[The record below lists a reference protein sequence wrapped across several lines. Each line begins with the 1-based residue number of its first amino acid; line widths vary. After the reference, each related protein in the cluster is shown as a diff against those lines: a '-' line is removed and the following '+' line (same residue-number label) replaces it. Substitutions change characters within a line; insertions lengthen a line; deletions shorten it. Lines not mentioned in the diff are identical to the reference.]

1 MRQEDEALMMFFLEQ
16 QAEERQ
22 EANEEEVKSI
32 KIEEVDLKW
41 KALMM
46 ANEMEKQQII
56 EQLMEAAIIRGTK
69 GKKKKGKKGGKK

>member
-46 ANEMEKQQII
+46 ANEVEKQQII
-56 EQLMEAAIIRGTK
+56 EQLMEAAIIRGSK
-69 GKKKKGKKGGKK
+69 GKKKKGKKGKK

>member
-46 ANEMEKQQII
+46 ANEMEK
-56 EQLMEAAIIRGTK
+56 
-69 GKKKKGKKGGKK
+69 